1 MKVALVLS
9 GGGARGAY
17 QVGVWKALRK
27 LNKKIDIVTGTSI
40 GALNGCLFA
49 QNDYYKTV
57 KLWENVNFTNIFND
71 DEDIDFKT
79 MTGKKNILK
88 KYINSAIVG
97 GMDLDRMESFIKA
110 GLDLNKLNKSKIK
123 FGLVTVN
130 AKTMEPLY
138 LTADKIN
145 KEQFA
150 DYLMASA
157 TVYPI
162 FKKKEIDNEVF
173 IDGGFHD
180 NLPINLAIQMGAE
193 EIIAVDLNSFGA
205 KKKVS
210 NKNIKITYI
219 KPTKPIGNFLI
230 FDGDI
235 AKIAIKHGYND
246 TMKILGNFEGEEYTF
261 KPNHIEFNLFLHGN
275 KLKKNM
281 ENFLSDKAIVK
292 HSLKYNIFNDLIISS
307 TNQDFKKSMINN
319 LEFLAK
325 TFELDNSMVYGIFS
339 LHNKLFKGLDGI
351 ENIDLKMIEDSIK
364 KGNIKKILK
373 RQNLIKYLYDKIKRQ
388 DDPKTKKELINISL
402 IFPNEFLGALYL
414 YTVRGR

>member
-17 QVGVWKALRK
+17 QVGVWKALKK

-49 QNDYYKTV
+49 QNDYYKAV

-71 DEDIDFKT
+71 DIDIDFKT
-79 MTGKKNILK
+79 VTGKKNILK
-88 KYINSAIVG
+88 KYINSAITG
-97 GMDLDRMESFIKA
+97 GMDLGRMESFIKS

-157 TVYPI
+157 TVYPV
-162 FKKKEIDNEVF
+162 FKKKQIDDEVF

-180 NLPINLAIQMGAE
+180 NLPINFAIEMGAE
-193 EIIAVDLNSFGA
+193 EIIAVDLNSVGA
-205 KKKVS
+205 KKKIS

-230 FDGDI
+230 FDGEV
-235 AKIAIKHGYND
+235 AKRAIRHGYND
-246 TMKILGNFEGEEYTF
+246 TMKMMGDFDGEEYTF
-261 KPNHIEFNLFLHGN
+261 KPKHIDLNIFLNGG
-275 KLKKNM
+275 KLKKTI
-281 ENFLSDKAIVK
+281 ENFLSDKAIVE
-292 HSLKYNIFNDLIISS
+292 HSLKYNIFNDLIVAN
-307 TNQDFKKSMINN
+307 TNNDFKKAMIIN

-325 TFELDNSMVYGIFS
+325 SFELDNSLLYGIFF
-339 LHNKLFKGLDGI
+339 LHNQLFKRLDEIGI
-351 ENIDLKMIEDSIK
+351 VDRKLIEEELK

-373 RQNLIKYLYDKIKRQ
+373 RQNLIKYLYDKMKYQNDAKI
-388 DDPKTKKELINISL
+388 KKELINISL

-414 YTVRGR
+414 YTLRGH